1 MNGAAAAGEGKPGLV
16 RRLWPALAAAV
27 VLNLVLLS
35 SAALLSRERLLPQ
48 DMTDPV
54 AVRLVSLKPPAPP
67 EEQKRTPPPPPK
79 PKPKPDFQP
88 EVLPP
93 AIGAP
98 ALGDLAVVLDA
109 SLFADGPAR
118 GEFIFNASDLD
129 QPPVA
134 VVNTAPVYPFK
145 ARQRDIEG
153 YVTIKFLVGVDGSVS
168 RAEVLDSRPKDLFE
182 QALLKVVPG
191 WRFRPGMIDGQP
203 VPTWVEKTVRFEL
216 NN

>member
-1 MNGAAAAGEGKPGLV
+1 MSSGAAAKSRQPRWVL
-16 RRLWPALAAAV
+16 RMLPALAAAV
-27 VLNLVLLS
+27 VLNLLLLS
-35 SAALLSRERLLPQ
+35 SAALLSRDRLLPQ

-67 EEQKRTPPPPPK
+67 TEEKRTPPPPPK

-98 ALGDLAVVLDA
+98 VLADLTVALDS
-109 SLFADGPAR
+109 SLFAGGPAR

-134 VVNTAPVYPFK
+134 VVNTAPIYPFK
-145 ARQRDIEG
+145 ARQRDIQG
-153 YVTIKFLVGVDGSVS
+153 YVTIKFLVGLDGSVS

-191 WRFRPGMIDGQP
+191 WKFRPGQIDGQP

-216 NN
+216 DN